1 MKRSLVLAASAFG
14 LGCAALS
21 SAQSGSAIDPTP
33 SGISFRGGI
42 VLPIDDDLRDVAK
55 TWGAF
60 GLDYTFTKQYLKNS
74 ETYIGLD
81 YISRSI
87 DGNRGTYW
95 PLMVGQRFYQG
106 GNALGENRTYF
117 NAGLGVVFFDITGSD
132 TRVGAKIGV
141 GKEFGPN
148 IFGEA
153 TMFWSQ
159 QSQDGIN
166 ANSFGFWI
174 GYRF

>member
-1 MKRSLVLAASAFG
+1 MKRSLFLAASAFG
-14 LGCAALS
+14 LGSAALS
-21 SAQSGSAIDPTP
+21 QAQVGSAIDPTP
-33 SGISFRGGI
+33 SGISIRGGFVI
-42 VLPIDDDLRDVAK
+42 PIDDDLRDVAK
-55 TWGAF
+55 TWSGV

-74 ETYIGLD
+74 DTYVSVD
-81 YISRSI
+81 YLFRSI
-87 DGNRGTYW
+87 DGGRGSFW
-95 PLMVGQRFYQG
+95 PVMLGQKFYQG
-106 GNALGENRTYF
+106 GNELGENRSYI
-117 NAGLGVVFFDITGSD
+117 NAGIGAVFFDITGSD
-132 TRVGAKIGV
+132 TRLGAKIGF

-166 ANSFGFWI
+166 ANSFGVWI